1 MYLTEV
7 CLYKCGNIC
16 QSVSVMFIQMQLAT
30 AEIYTGVVRSGKSS
44 ALQQS
49 ETAWTACFQ
58 TICKEVEFNQRKM
71 CPYIASRYNQ
81 RSECWAWE

>member
-30 AEIYTGVVRSGKSS
+30 AEIAARSGMSS
-44 ALQQS
+44 ALAIS
-49 ETAWTACFQ
+49 DVTACFQ
-58 TICKEVEFNQRKM
+58 TICKEVNFN
-71 CPYIASRYNQ
+71 
-81 RSECWAWE
+81 

>member
-1 MYLTEV
+1 MVLGGVMRGDQVGAVRLHLTRINQGEEDMYLTEV

-44 ALQQS
+44 AL
-49 ETAWTACFQ
+49 
-58 TICKEVEFNQRKM
+58 
-71 CPYIASRYNQ
+71 
-81 RSECWAWE
+81 